1 MTSQRAGREAN
12 KEGDRDRHAWETGR
26 ETGMGRTGRE
36 EEGEGKTARSVGSES
51 RNGRGPDV
59 EPANQNL
66 LFCYQF
72 FIHHKTSVELGSS
85 PVAHRMSHSGLYQG

>member
-1 MTSQRAGREAN
+1 MPGRLGEKLGWGGQGEKRRERER
-12 KEGDRDRHAWETGR
+12 KEK
-26 ETGMGRTGRE
+26 
-36 EEGEGKTARSVGSES
+36 EGEGKTARSVGSES